1 MPLMMGSRT
10 IISVMISDGISAA
23 ALSPLSIAAGLYS
36 TGIFTLEI
44 EKDKTEKIIYSNW
57 KKYIY
62 LR

>member
-44 EKDKTEKIIYSNW
+44 EKDKTEKIIYSN
-57 KKYIY
+57 
-62 LR
+62 

>member
-44 EKDKTEKIIYSNW
+44 DKDRRKRSYTQIEK
-57 KKYIY
+57 KKKSI
-62 LR
+62 